1 MLNDTHSKRTLDQL
15 DRNNNQNITFT
26 EEALSIESKKLDKT
40 HHKKKKRL
48 LLETPSSTTLMSLDC
63 QNQIRFWFSR
73 CKEWKH
79 ARRNGWNHKKHMIL
93 FTQEPM
99 IWLKIVKNIRDTLP
113 VQRPLT
119 LALFWGKTD
128 ETLMNQGQISVP
140 KFVIFTSNR
149 ILVLLIME
157 ILMSHLEI

>member
-73 CKEWKH
+73 CKE
-79 ARRNGWNHKKHMIL
+79 
-93 FTQEPM
+93 
-99 IWLKIVKNIRDTLP
+99 
-113 VQRPLT
+113 
-119 LALFWGKTD
+119 
-128 ETLMNQGQISVP
+128 
-140 KFVIFTSNR
+140 
-149 ILVLLIME
+149 
-157 ILMSHLEI
+157 